1 MTIRPATCADVPGIG
16 LIWNAAIR
24 DTTITFNPVEKT
36 RAEITGTIQSTDPF
50 FVWAE
55 ADQIMGFCTYFPFRS
70 GAGYLHTV
78 EHSILL
84 HADAQGRGIGRRLLT
99 HVFDH
104 ARAAEKHSLMAVVSK
119 ENDAG
124 LAFHE
129 AMGFVRRATLPEVG
143 FKFGRWL
150 DAVFMQKR
158 L

>member
-1 MTIRPATCADVPGIG
+1 MTIRLAISADAPGIG
-16 LIWNAAIR
+16 DIWNAAIR

-36 RAEITGTIQSTDPF
+36 DAEIMATIQSENPF
-50 FVWAE
+50 FVWDA
-55 ADQIMGFCTYFPFRS
+55 AGRILGFSTYFPFRP
-70 GAGYLHTV
+70 GVGYQHTV

-84 HADAQGRGIGRRLLT
+84 HPKAQGRGIGRKLLS
-99 HVFDH
+99 HVADH
-104 ARAAEKHSLMAVVSK
+104 ARAADKHSLIAVVCK

-124 LAFHE
+124 LAFHG

-150 DAVFMQKR
+150 DVVLMQKR

>member
-1 MTIRPATCADVPGIG
+1 MTIRLATPADVPGIKD
-16 LIWNAAIR
+16 IWNTAIR

-36 RAEITGTIQSTDPF
+36 DNDILTTLQSDNPY
-50 FVWAE
+50 FVWDE
-55 ADQIMGFCTYFPFRS
+55 GRIMGFTTYFPFRS
-70 GAGYLHTV
+70 GVGYLHTV

-84 HADAQGRGIGRRLLT
+84 HADAQGRGIGRKLLI

-104 ARAAEKHSLMAVVSK
+104 ARAADKHSLIAVVCK